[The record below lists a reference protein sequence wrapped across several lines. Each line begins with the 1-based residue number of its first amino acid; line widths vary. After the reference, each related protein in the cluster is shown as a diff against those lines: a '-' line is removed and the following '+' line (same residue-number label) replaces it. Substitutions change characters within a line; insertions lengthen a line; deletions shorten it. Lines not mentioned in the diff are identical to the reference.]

1 MGETHGMRVQSVRF
15 SEDQWTRLQV
25 ESRRQ
30 GVSASQ
36 YIREAAI
43 ARYWLDIA
51 RNERPELAQV
61 EEFLDAAKAL
71 ERDHED

>member
-1 MGETHGMRVQSVRF
+1 VPVLVVLSKSHGFAFRS
-15 SEDQWTRLQV
+15 RLQV